1 LPDLGEHSR
10 TDRRR
15 IHRVGLAT
23 LNIDEHVVFPSVPL
37 SNFGNR
43 EVVFMFKSHLRQY
56 LVIASLAIAVIGAAQ
71 SSAQTQPGWT
81 QAGMLTCNLNPSIG
95 FVIFGHQSM
104 ECRFQPVSGPVQG
117 YDGAINTVGID
128 IGISGGGRFAW
139 AVFGSASGVPNG
151 ALAGEYVGA
160 SGDIG
165 LGVGVGAN
173 VLVGGSNRSVALQ
186 PVSLEGS
193 MAINA
198 VAGLS
203 QLKLRLA
210 QM

>member
-1 LPDLGEHSR
+1 ML
-10 TDRRR
+10 RRC
-15 IHRVGLAT
+15 
-23 LNIDEHVVFPSVPL
+23 
-37 SNFGNR
+37 
-43 EVVFMFKSHLRQY
+43 LRQN
-56 LVIASLAIAVIGAAQ
+56 LLLAMLSIAALGTAPALGQSLQ
-71 SSAQTQPGWT
+71 SWA
-81 QAGMLTCNLNPSIG
+81 QAGMLTCNLNPSVG
-95 FVIFGHQSM
+95 FILFGHQSM
-104 ECRFQPVSGPVQG
+104 ECRFQPVAGPMQA

-128 IGISGGGRFAW
+128 LEISGGGRFAW
-139 AVFGSASGVPNG
+139 AVFGSASGIPYG

-173 VLVGGSNRSVALQ
+173 ALIGGSNRGVALQ

-203 QLKLRLA
+203 QLKLRPV

>member
-1 LPDLGEHSR
+1 MLKRKLGQYFLFA
-10 TDRRR
+10 
-15 IHRVGLAT
+15 VAALAVT
-23 LNIDEHVVFPSVPL
+23 
-37 SNFGNR
+37 
-43 EVVFMFKSHLRQY
+43 
-56 LVIASLAIAVIGAAQ
+56 GAAPHQ
-71 SSAQTQPGWT
+71 AQTQQSWT
-81 QAGMLTCNLNPSIG
+81 QAGALTCNLNPSIG

-104 ECRFQPVSGPVQG
+104 ECRFQPVSGPVQA
-117 YDGAINTVGID
+117 YDGAINTVGLD
-128 IGISGGGRFAW
+128 LGISGPGKFAW
-139 AVFGSASGVPNG
+139 AVFGPASGIPNG

-173 VLVGGSNRSVALQ
+173 VLVGGSNRSIALQ

-193 MAINA
+193 IAVNA

-203 QLKLRLA
+203 QLKLRPA

>member
-1 LPDLGEHSR
+1 
-10 TDRRR
+10 
-15 IHRVGLAT
+15 
-23 LNIDEHVVFPSVPL
+23 
-37 SNFGNR
+37 
-43 EVVFMFKSHLRQY
+43 MCKSHLRQY
-56 LVIASLAIAVIGAAQ
+56 LIIVSSTLAIIGGG
-71 SSAQTQPGWT
+71 SRLAQTQPTWT

-117 YDGAINTVGID
+117 YDGAINTVGLD
-128 IGISGGGRFAW
+128 FGISGGGRFAW
-139 AVFGSASGVPNG
+139 AVFGPASGVPYG

-203 QLKLRLA
+203 QLKLRSA

>member
-1 LPDLGEHSR
+1 
-10 TDRRR
+10 
-15 IHRVGLAT
+15 
-23 LNIDEHVVFPSVPL
+23 
-37 SNFGNR
+37 
-43 EVVFMFKSHLRQY
+43 MFKSQLRLY
-56 LVIASLAIAVIGAAQ
+56 LVIAGSALAVMAAAQ
-71 SSAQTQPGWT
+71 RSAQTQPSWA

-104 ECRFQPVSGPVQG
+104 ECRFQPVSGAVQG

-128 IGISGGGRFAW
+128 LGISGGGRLAW
-139 AVFGSASGVPNG
+139 AVFGPASGVPYG
-151 ALAGEYVGA
+151 ALAGEFVGA

-173 VLVGGSNRSVALQ
+173 VLVGGSNRSIALQ

-193 MAINA
+193 VAINA
-198 VAGLS
+198 VAGFS
-203 QLKLRLA
+203 QLKLRPA